1 MEGYATHRAVPG
13 DEELGWAIA
22 LSRLA
27 RLADPLRRA
36 HPSWRERIDADLT
49 AIERIAQSP
58 GEETTWA

>member
-1 MEGYATHRAVPG
+1 MPS

-36 HPSWRERIDADLT
+36 APSWRERIGADLA

-58 GEETTWA
+58 EKETTWA